1 MAVAKVNISADALR
15 MRCRRLCEMK
25 PSGKCAVNETTASQY
40 RGGGEGRELLEMAL
54 LEALARHGTSR
65 KSYKKI
71 KARKP
76 CIYIYIYITHSAW
89 AM

>member
-1 MAVAKVNISADALR
+1 MAAAKVNISADALR

-25 PSGKCAVNETTASQY
+25 PSGKCAVDETTASQY

-54 LEALARHGTSR
+54 LGALARHGTSR

-76 CIYIYIYITHSAW
+76 CIYIYITHSAW